1 MNNVKVANA
10 ATAPLIMAGQSAASS
25 EVAYAIRA
33 MATE

>member
-10 ATAPLIMAGQSAASS
+10 ATAHMIMAMLSAASS
-25 EVAYAIRA
+25 EVAYVIRV

>member
-10 ATAPLIMAGQSAASS
+10 ATAHMIMAGPSAASS
-25 EVAYAIRA
+25 EAVYAIRA

>member
-10 ATAPLIMAGQSAASS
+10 ATAHMIMDWTYAASL

-33 MATE
+33 MAKE